1 MSGFT
6 VAKYL
11 RLSSEDA
18 DLNKTEKLESN
29 SISNQRNLLDSFIS
43 RTPDFSG
50 AAVTEFCDDGWSGK
64 NFERPAFQEMIAQ
77 VQQGKIQCII
87 VKDMSR
93 FGRDYLVVGNYISRV
108 FPFLG
113 VRFIAVND
121 GLDSIRQ
128 TDIDSLDTSFKAL
141 LYDLYSRDLSRK
153 VRSALFFRAK
163 RGDYVAAFAP
173 YGYQKDPVNKHRLIV
188 DPPAAKIVRRIFQM
202 VGSGQTTLQTA
213 KVLNTEAIPTPMC
226 YKKDA
231 GSSLRIESCIHEVNF
246 WTADIIIKIIRNEC
260 YLGKI
265 VYGRTFHDIIG
276 SNHYIRNKRSDWIVV
291 PDQHQG
297 IVTQEE
303 FDRAQAAVRD
313 FMERDRRSRNPR
325 ILGGKVRCGVC
336 GHMMFCAG
344 RKQTY
349 YFCRTPCVTNQYDCS
364 REKVLEQDILNAVS
378 EGLRARAAVA
388 VEMAQIA
395 AESRKLEQTDIRS
408 KQKELLKMKERLE
421 KQERQI
427 RGLYEAFAL
436 GEISKEEYLFSKTAA
451 TSQREETAE
460 QIARLEAEL
469 ADINFENPSSNGFVT
484 NFQKYNAVEEIT
496 ADITAEVLQEVLI
509 YPEQRIEVKWRYHE
523 NFEQLILGKHKK
535 QPNLFTKN

>member
-1 MSGFT
+1 M
-6 VAKYL
+6 
-11 RLSSEDA
+11 
-18 DLNKTEKLESN
+18 
-29 SISNQRNLLDSFIS
+29 
-43 RTPDFSG
+43 
-50 AAVTEFCDDGWSGK
+50 
-64 NFERPAFQEMIAQ
+64 
-77 VQQGKIQCII
+77 QQGKIQCII

-173 YGYQKDPVNKHRLIV
+173 YGYQKDPDNKHRLIV

-421 KQERQI
+421 KQDRQI

-484 NFQKYNAVEEIT
+484 SFQKYNAVEEIT